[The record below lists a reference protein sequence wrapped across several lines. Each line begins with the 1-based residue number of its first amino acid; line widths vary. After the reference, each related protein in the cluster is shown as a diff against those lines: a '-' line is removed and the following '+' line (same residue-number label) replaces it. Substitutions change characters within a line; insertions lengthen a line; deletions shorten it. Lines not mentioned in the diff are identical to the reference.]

1 MNTLKASEET
11 RKQIAANMKSVEEKI
26 EELQKQKREVETMQ
40 HRTEMECMQLRTSY
54 EHDKRNIPEN
64 LQTVQA

>member
-11 RKQIAANMKSVEEKI
+11 RKQITANMKSVEEKI
-26 EELQKQKREVETMQ
+26 EELQKQNENWKQ
-40 HRTEMECMQLRTSY
+40 CKDRTEMECMQLRTSY